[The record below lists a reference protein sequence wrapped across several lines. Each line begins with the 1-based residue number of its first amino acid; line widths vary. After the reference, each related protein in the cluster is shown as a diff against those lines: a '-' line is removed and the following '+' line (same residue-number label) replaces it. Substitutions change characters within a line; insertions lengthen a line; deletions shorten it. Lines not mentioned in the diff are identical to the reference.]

1 LKDIDTRPPGV
12 VPAHRPGTMVH
23 EPDPVDD
30 EIDALLASLER
41 YAAMPP
47 DFEKVW
53 SGIHGILRARSRDDP
68 AGSGLRLLDE
78 ALAFAGLLELRA
90 RYATAIRLKAWDRA
104 RRDRG
109 ANGPEPVLDD
119 RDLPRLLELQRHLA
133 GLVDA
138 RAAATRKWEL
148 AGRRAMPGK
157 VVPGKDAMT
166 NATTTGTPIGEKTR

>member
-1 LKDIDTRPPGV
+1 MKDIDTRPPGV
-12 VPAHRPGTMVH
+12 VPAPRPGTMAH
-23 EPDPVDD
+23 EPDPVDG

-41 YAAMPP
+41 YGVMPP

-53 SGIHGILRARSRDDP
+53 SGIHRILRARSRDDP

-90 RYATAIRLKAWDRA
+90 RYATATRLKAWDRA

-119 RDLPRLLELQRHLA
+119 RDLTRLLELQRHLA

-138 RAAATRKWEL
+138 RAAAARKWGL
-148 AGRRAMPGK
+148 AARH
-157 VVPGKDAMT
+157 
-166 NATTTGTPIGEKTR
+166 GTPGQGRVRDGDETHRGRGIVGGRDER

>member
-1 LKDIDTRPPGV
+1 MTIDCMRPPGKQ
-12 VPAHRPGTMVH
+12 PAGQAGDNHRDLG
-23 EPDPVDD
+23 PVDD
-30 EIDALLASLER
+30 EIDTLLASLER
-41 YAAMPP
+41 YGAMPP

-90 RYATAIRLKAWDRA
+90 RYATATRLKAWDRA

-119 RDLPRLLELQRHLA
+119 RDLTRLLELQRHLA

-138 RAAATRKWEL
+138 RAAAARKWGL
-148 AGRRAMPGK
+148 AARH
-157 VVPGKDAMT
+157 
-166 NATTTGTPIGEKTR
+166 GTPGQGRVRDDDESHRGRGIVGGRDER